1 MYKRGPAVLRW
12 LGTVMMKTYSDT
24 TVQTVHF
31 HADGYQLK
39 GQLHLPQRLAPPL
52 VIGSHGF
59 LANSRSPKL
68 LALARQCNRCGL
80 GFFRFDHRGCGE
92 SGGSFEA
99 GTSLRGRRDDL
110 IRAIRALRGMGH
122 AQNGVG
128 LFGSSMGG
136 ATALAV
142 AMEMPVD
149 ALVTYAAPLRSP
161 RADPPAQSSYESDG
175 SAGNRI
181 RFDIRLNASSA
192 HHILI
197 LHGDADTVVPLGHGQ
212 EIYQQAKRPKR
223 IIIQKGGDHPMSLP
237 AHQKAFIREAVFWFN
252 VCLKNKDQG
261 KTDIPFT

>member
-1 MYKRGPAVLRW
+1 MARYG
-12 LGTVMMKTYSDT
+12 GTMTTQSES
-24 TVQTVHF
+24 TVQTIHF
-31 HADGYQLK
+31 YADGYPLK
-39 GQLHLPQRLAPPL
+39 GQLHLPPRAVPPM

-99 GTSLRGRRDDL
+99 GTSLRGRRNDL
-110 IRAIRALRGMGH
+110 MHAIRALQHMGH

-142 AMEMPVD
+142 TMELPVD
-149 ALVTYAAPLRSP
+149 ALVTYAAPLRNP
-161 RADPPAQSSYESDG
+161 LADAPPPPAQPLYKCDG
-175 SAGNRI
+175 PQDSEKRPATDSRI
-181 RFDIRLNASSA
+181 NFDVRLNASAA

-197 LHGDADTVVPLGHGQ
+197 FHGNADAVVPVGHGQ
-212 EIYQQAKRPKR
+212 EIYQQAKQPKR

-237 AHQKAFIREAVFWFN
+237 AHQRAFIRETAFWFN
-252 VCLKNKDQG
+252 VCINNKNCG
-261 KTDIPFT
+261 